1 MPWTATTDHDAVD
14 SGATIRIDRG
24 TSDSPPQNGEVVA
37 VSHGTTGR
45 ITSLTVVS
53 AAADRLELTDGRR
66 NFELKPH
73 AITKPDVLDGDGR
86 YRDAWIVA

>member
-14 SGATIRIDRG
+14 TGTTLRVDRG
-24 TSDSPPQNGEVVA
+24 YSDSPPQNGHVIEVA
-37 VSHGTTGR
+37 HGDTGR
-45 ITSLTVVS
+45 VTSLTVVS

-73 AITKPDVLDGDGR
+73 AITKPSVLDRAGR
-86 YRDAWIVA
+86 YRAAWIVN